1 MNLLT
6 KIGISATALAATAL
20 TGGVALAH
28 EKGVDVSTLL
38 ASPVVTIGGQGNAL
52 VRGAKVT
59 DVSGSTITAKTTW
72 PDTSFT
78 WTVKTDSD
86 TEFYATGKNTEDLA
100 DIDVGDVISF
110 AGNLTGAFS
119 LEASAVRD
127 WTDATDQSGHDADED
142 NHDNGKHKGWD
153 RPFLNFW
160 SSLKANFH

>member
-72 PDTSFT
+72 PDASFT

-119 LEASAVRD
+119 L
-127 WTDATDQSGHDADED
+127 
-142 NHDNGKHKGWD
+142 
-153 RPFLNFW
+153 
-160 SSLKANFH
+160 